1 MKLLKF
7 PLLLSLSTLLTVSA
21 SAAEILLSTEWGETF
36 DGAAIR
42 YTPTGEQDNKQ
53 LVISIDHSMSGKQR
67 IYFDLYYV
75 KGINKDICS
84 YGAKPPEITSNI
96 VFNGQA
102 IEMIRFCNQSLYNG
116 YTYSSYT
123 PASQEELDV
132 LLNIFFN
139 ATKPVKLK
147 LDNDTILLP
156 IIGFTQTWNNAGGD
170 ANLGLSSS

>member
-1 MKLLKF
+1 MKLLKL

-96 VFNGQA
+96 V
-102 IEMIRFCNQSLYNG
+102 
-116 YTYSSYT
+116 
-123 PASQEELDV
+123 
-132 LLNIFFN
+132 
-139 ATKPVKLK
+139 
-147 LDNDTILLP
+147 
-156 IIGFTQTWNNAGGD
+156 
-170 ANLGLSSS
+170 